1 MCGIS
6 GIINFNNKPICPE
19 QLKSM
24 MSTIKHRGPDSEG
37 TYVDKNFGLG
47 HVRLSIQD
55 LSSAGNQPMFSDDER
70 YSIVFN
76 GEIYNFIEIKE
87 QLSSKYN
94 FKTKTDTEVIL
105 AAYIEWGEDCLD
117 KFNGDWAFVIYDKF
131 KHTFFGARDR
141 YGIKPFYYFM
151 NDSQFIFASEI
162 KAITQLF
169 ETREA
174 NDKLI
179 YEYLVYNRTDHSN
192 ETFFKNIYKL
202 QHGHSFKIESNI
214 FSIKKWYN
222 LSEKL
227 SPIEFSPLDYRR
239 EIKSSIKLRLRS
251 DVPLGVSL
259 SGGIDSSAI
268 TSILIHDFKLKD
280 INTFSA
286 IYKNQWADESE
297 FIEEYSDALEN
308 MYFVSPNSNSFYDD
322 FKKFIYAQGEPVS
335 NIGPYAQYKVMEL
348 ASKNVVVTL
357 DGQGADEQLAGYH
370 YFFGGYFKELVQ
382 TFKLMRLIKEMS
394 CYIKM
399 HRSSHAFKYLAF
411 YFLPS
416 IYKNKIGGKIYGSL
430 NKNFQ
435 KFWENKVTI
444 NDDLYNPNSLNQSL
458 LQHFEFKLEHLLKWD
473 DLNSMNFSIES
484 RVPFLDHNLVEKTL
498 SSSASIKIK
507 NGWTKHILRDSV
519 KDILPDLIYKRV
531 DKKGFSTPSD
541 YWFRTPEF
549 KEYILDTINS
559 KDFSDRDYFDI
570 ADCNKK
576 YSSHLNNKV
585 DISKD
590 IWKWINID
598 VWFKQFID

>member
-6 GIINFNNKPICPE
+6 GIINFNNKPICSE

-76 GEIYNFIEIKE
+76 GEIYNFIEIKD

-117 KFNGDWAFVIYDKF
+117 KFNGDWAFVIYDKL
-131 KHTFFGARDR
+131 KHSFFGARDR

-169 ETREA
+169 ENREA

-202 QHGHSFKIESNI
+202 QHGHSFKIESNN

-222 LSEKL
+222 LSDKL
-227 SPIEFSPLDYRR
+227 SPIELSPLDYRK

-308 MYFVSPNSNSFYDD
+308 MYFVSPNSNTFYDD
-322 FKKFIYAQGEPVS
+322 FEKFIYAQGEPVS

-399 HRSSHAFKYLAF
+399 HKSSHAFKYLAF

-444 NDDLYNPNSLNQSL
+444 SDDLYNPNSLNQSL

-507 NGWTKHILRDSV
+507 NGY
-519 KDILPDLIYKRV
+519 IYATA
-531 DKKGFSTPSD
+531 KKGLFG
-541 YWFRTPEF
+541 
-549 KEYILDTINS
+549 
-559 KDFSDRDYFDI
+559 
-570 ADCNKK
+570 NKIK
-576 YSSHLNNKV
+576 
-585 DISKD
+585 
-590 IWKWINID
+590 
-598 VWFKQFID
+598 